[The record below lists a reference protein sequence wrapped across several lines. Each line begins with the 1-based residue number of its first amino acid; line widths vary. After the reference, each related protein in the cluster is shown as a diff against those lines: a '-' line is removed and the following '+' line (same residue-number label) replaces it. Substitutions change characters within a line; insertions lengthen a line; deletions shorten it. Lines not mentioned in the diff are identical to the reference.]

1 MDILKGVETD
11 GNAEAEDMCID
22 PASAATITRVL
33 AFILALVF
41 VYRTEVSNGRN
52 TIVGLGVV
60 FALIATWICASF
72 EARLRAK
79 TGSPIGE

>member
-1 MDILKGVETD
+1 MS
-11 GNAEAEDMCID
+11 
-22 PASAATITRVL
+22 ASI
-33 AFILALVF
+33 ILALVF
-41 VYRTEVSNGRN
+41 VYRTEVYE
-52 TIVGLGVV
+52 VGLGVV

>member
-1 MDILKGVETD
+1 VGAQETALLAI
-11 GNAEAEDMCID
+11 GGLQTALMS
-22 PASAATITRVL
+22 ASI
-33 AFILALVF
+33 ILALVF